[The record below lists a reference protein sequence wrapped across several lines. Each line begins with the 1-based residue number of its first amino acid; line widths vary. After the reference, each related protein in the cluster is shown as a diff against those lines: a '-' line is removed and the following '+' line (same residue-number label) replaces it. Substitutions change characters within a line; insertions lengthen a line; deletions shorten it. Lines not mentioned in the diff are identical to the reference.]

1 MPQKKLRVGI
11 IGAGR
16 IGKVHAETL
25 AFRIPGAVPVAIAD
39 TNLPAAREVGEKFG
53 IASVFGSAE
62 EILSSRDVDAVLIC
76 SPTDT
81 HSDLVV
87 LAAQAGKHIFCEKP
101 IDHSLAK
108 IDQALAAVEKAG
120 VKFQVGFNRRFDA
133 NFARVRRSVVS
144 GEIGTPHLMHIIS
157 RDPGP
162 PPVSYIKVSGG
173 IFLDMA
179 IHDFDMAR
187 FLMGDE
193 VESVYTAGAV
203 RVDPEIGKAGDLDT
217 ALTVL
222 TFKNGVIAT
231 IDNSRKAVY
240 GYDQRV
246 EILGSAGAI
255 HTSNNYPNQAVVST
269 AKEIRRDLPLN
280 FFMDRYTESFITEV
294 QSFAKAVLNNEPTEV
309 SGFDGRQAVVIALA
323 ARKSYD
329 ERRPVA
335 LAEVAE
341 AKSSPSDTREKTG
354 APV

>member
-1 MPQKKLRVGI
+1 MPEKKLRVGI

-144 GEIGTPHLMHIIS
+144 GEIRYAPPDAYHQPGS
-157 RDPGP
+157 R
-162 PPVSYIKVSGG
+162 
-173 IFLDMA
+173 A
-179 IHDFDMAR
+179 TAR
-187 FLMGDE
+187 FL
-193 VESVYTAGAV
+193 
-203 RVDPEIGKAGDLDT
+203 
-217 ALTVL
+217 
-222 TFKNGVIAT
+222 
-231 IDNSRKAVY
+231 
-240 GYDQRV
+240 
-246 EILGSAGAI
+246 
-255 HTSNNYPNQAVVST
+255 H
-269 AKEIRRDLPLN
+269 
-280 FFMDRYTESFITEV
+280 
-294 QSFAKAVLNNEPTEV
+294 
-309 SGFDGRQAVVIALA
+309 
-323 ARKSYD
+323 
-329 ERRPVA
+329 
-335 LAEVAE
+335 
-341 AKSSPSDTREKTG
+341 
-354 APV
+354 